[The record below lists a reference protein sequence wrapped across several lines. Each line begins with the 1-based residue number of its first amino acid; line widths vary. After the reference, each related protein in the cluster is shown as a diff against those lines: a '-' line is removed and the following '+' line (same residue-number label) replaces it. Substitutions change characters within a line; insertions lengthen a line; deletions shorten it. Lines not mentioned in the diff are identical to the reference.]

1 MEELNKILQILKVN
15 TVKEA
20 LQRIELFKEWNKQD
34 CLIISKLRNEIKN
47 NIVRR
52 SVSESL
58 PDSYYHNIY
67 RPYKRSKSLE
77 DKNKKYQDLEDE

>member
-34 CLIISKLRNEIKN
+34 CLIISKLRNEIKLHKEF
-47 NIVRR
+47 I
-52 SVSESL
+52 
-58 PDSYYHNIY
+58 
-67 RPYKRSKSLE
+67 
-77 DKNKKYQDLEDE
+77 